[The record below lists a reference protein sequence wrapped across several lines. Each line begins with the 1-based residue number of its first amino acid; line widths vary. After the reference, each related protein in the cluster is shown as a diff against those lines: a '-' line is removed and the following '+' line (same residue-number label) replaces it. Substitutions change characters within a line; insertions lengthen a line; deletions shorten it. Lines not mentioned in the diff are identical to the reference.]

1 MEDRLRQV
9 IEISS
14 TQYGFQQGKS
24 TTEPIFA
31 LRMMQEKHLEKRQDL
46 HMIFVDL
53 EKAYNR
59 VPRDIIWWAL
69 RKKNVGEEY
78 IKVIQDMYDGCTTSV
93 RTLIGSTESFDVK
106 VGLHQGSALS
116 PLLFI
121 TVMDVISK
129 EVGRGP
135 PHAMLFADDLVL
147 CESTRE
153 EAEEQLEVWRNAI
166 ENKGL
171 RVSRKKTEYLP
182 PSSCHDKVKLGG
194 EEIKNVTTFKYLG
207 SMFDAEGGTTTDC
220 KNRVRLAWNK
230 WREVTGVIC
239 DKKVPVKLKHKI
251 YKTVI
256 KTYYDIKKDEMLM
269 NKTEMRMLRWI
280 QGVSLRE
287 HNRNEEIREAATVQ
301 PIATHLM
308 QKRLRWYGHVR
319 RRDECHTTRTV
330 LDMVVEGVRP
340 RGRPKLRYMDTIRR
354 DIKKNALTEVNIL
367 DRKNWRLA
375 VSRATH

>member
-1 MEDRLRQV
+1 M
-9 IEISS
+9 
-14 TQYGFQQGKS
+14 
-24 TTEPIFA
+24 
-31 LRMMQEKHLEKRQDL
+31 
-46 HMIFVDL
+46 
-53 EKAYNR
+53 
-59 VPRDIIWWAL
+59 
-69 RKKNVGEEY
+69 
-78 IKVIQDMYDGCTTSV
+78 
-93 RTLIGSTESFDVK
+93 K
-106 VGLHQGSALS
+106 VGLHQGSALT

-121 TVMDVISK
+121 TLMDVISK

-135 PHAMLFADDLVL
+135 SHAMLFADDLVL

-166 ENKGL
+166 ENKEL
-171 RVSRKKTEYLP
+171 RVSRKQTEYLP
-182 PSSCHDKVKLGG
+182 PSSCYDKVKFGG
-194 EEIKNVTTFKYLG
+194 EEIKNVTTFKYLE
-207 SMFDAEGGTTTDC
+207 SMFDAEDGTTTDC

-256 KTYYDIKKDEMLM
+256 RPTMTYGAECWTMKKKDEMLM

-287 HNRNEEIREAATVQ
+287 HKRNEEIREAATVQ

-354 DIKKNALTEVNIL
+354 DIKKNALTDVNIL

>member
-1 MEDRLRQV
+1 M
-9 IEISS
+9 
-14 TQYGFQQGKS
+14 
-24 TTEPIFA
+24 
-31 LRMMQEKHLEKRQDL
+31 
-46 HMIFVDL
+46 
-53 EKAYNR
+53 N
-59 VPRDIIWWAL
+59 
-69 RKKNVGEEY
+69 
-78 IKVIQDMYDGCTTSV
+78 
-93 RTLIGSTESFDVK
+93 

-116 PLLFI
+116 QLLFI

-147 CESTRE
+147 CESTRKK
-153 EAEEQLEVWRNAI
+153 AEEQLEVWRNAI

-239 DKKVPVKLKHKI
+239 DKKVPIKLKHKI

-256 KTYYDIKKDEMLM
+256 RPTMTYGAECWTMKKKDEMLM

-287 HNRNEEIREAATVQ
+287 HKRNEEIRKQ
-301 PIATHLM
+301 
-308 QKRLRWYGHVR
+308 QQF
-319 RRDECHTTRTV
+319 
-330 LDMVVEGVRP
+330 
-340 RGRPKLRYMDTIRR
+340 
-354 DIKKNALTEVNIL
+354 
-367 DRKNWRLA
+367 
-375 VSRATH
+375 SR

>member
-1 MEDRLRQV
+1 
-9 IEISS
+9 
-14 TQYGFQQGKS
+14 
-24 TTEPIFA
+24 
-31 LRMMQEKHLEKRQDL
+31 
-46 HMIFVDL
+46 
-53 EKAYNR
+53 
-59 VPRDIIWWAL
+59 
-69 RKKNVGEEY
+69 
-78 IKVIQDMYDGCTTSV
+78 
-93 RTLIGSTESFDVK
+93 
-106 VGLHQGSALS
+106 
-116 PLLFI
+116 
-121 TVMDVISK
+121 
-129 EVGRGP
+129 
-135 PHAMLFADDLVL
+135 MLFADDLVL

-182 PSSCHDKVKLGG
+182 PYSCHDKVKLGG
-194 EEIKNVTTFKYLG
+194 KEIKNVTTFKYIG

-256 KTYYDIKKDEMLM
+256 RPTMTYGAECWTMKKKDEMLM

-280 QGVSLRE
+280 QGDSLRE
-287 HNRNEEIREAATVQ
+287 HKRNEDIIIIYGRNGSFLTWLATSRGKSRSTVISASPRREAATVH

-308 QKRLRWYGHVR
+308 QKRLRWYVHVR
-319 RRDECHTTRTV
+319 RRDECHTTRAV

-340 RGRPKLRYMDTIRR
+340 RGRPKLRYTDTIRR
-354 DIKKNALTEVNIL
+354 DIKKNALTDVNIL
-367 DRKNWRLA
+367 DRKNWRLT
-375 VSRATH
+375 VTRATH